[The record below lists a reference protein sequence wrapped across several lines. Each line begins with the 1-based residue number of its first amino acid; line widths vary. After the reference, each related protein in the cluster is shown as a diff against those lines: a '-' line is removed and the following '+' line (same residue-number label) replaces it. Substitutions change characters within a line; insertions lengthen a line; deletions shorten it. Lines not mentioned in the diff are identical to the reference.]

1 MLKKINR
8 DADTVINREKKA
20 DFLEKSEHLM
30 KVDQFIQTDLE
41 QEELQKKHKRTV
53 EKYRDSV
60 MQGI

>member
-1 MLKKINR
+1 
-8 DADTVINREKKA
+8 
-20 DFLEKSEHLM
+20 M

-41 QEELQKKHKRTV
+41 QEELQKQHKRTV